1 MSKIIYN
8 VNSDFRRFDM
18 KFVIDAFGGDYSPDE
33 IVKGAVTAVNLIE
46 DVEIIL
52 TGDKEKIENVLNEI
66 GYSGDKIEIEHAP
79 EVISCEETPTMAIRR
94 KKDSS
99 LVKALTI
106 LKERDDVVGMISAG
120 STGAVLAGGLFIVGR
135 ISGVKRPAL
144 APFLPTVNGNRT
156 LLIDCGANVDCKPE
170 YLQQFAIMGSIYV
183 KAMTGKQNP
192 KVALISNGVE
202 DAKGN
207 EQIHQTFELL
217 KNTKDINFVGNM
229 EAREML
235 SGDFDVLVCDGFTG
249 NVAMKS
255 AEGTLNAFNS
265 ILKSEIKAS
274 GIFTKVGA
282 LMLKKT
288 FKKLKNRIN
297 YTEVGGSPFLG
308 LEKILIK
315 SHGSSK
321 AKTIYT
327 SVLQAVEIYKSNYI
341 EKMRE
346 GIKASSIAVEA

>member
-1 MSKIIYN
+1 MKI
-8 VNSDFRRFDM
+8 
-18 KFVIDAFGGDYSPDE
+18 VIDVLGGDYSPDE
-33 IVKGAVTAVNLIE
+33 IVKGAVTSVNLIE

-52 TGDKEKIENVLNEI
+52 TGDKPKIEEILNQV
-66 GYSGDKIEIEHAP
+66 GYTGDRIEIVHAP
-79 EVISCEETPTMAIRR
+79 EEISCNESPTMAIRR
-94 KKDSS
+94 KTDSS

-135 ISGVKRPAL
+135 IDGVKRPAL
-144 APFLPTVNGNRT
+144 APFLPTLYKDKKT

-183 KAMTGKQNP
+183 SSMTGEKNP

-202 DAKGN
+202 DHKGN
-207 EQIHQTFELL
+207 EQVHQAFELL

-235 SGDFDVLVCDGFTG
+235 SGKFDVLVADGFTG

-255 AEGTLNAFNS
+255 AEGTINTFTS
-265 ILKSEIKAS
+265 VLKQEIKSS
-274 GIFTKVGA
+274 GLKAKLGA

-288 FKKLKNRIN
+288 LKNLKHRIN

-308 LEKILIK
+308 LNKILIK

-327 SVLQAVEIYKSNYI
+327 CVLQVMEIYKSNYI
-341 EKMRE
+341 ENMKK
-346 GIKASSIAVEA
+346 GIAESSIKKED